1 MTTRDSWATAASGR
15 LTVYVMRATLAGRN
29 FAPDQTYA
37 LSKAGQVGPVSA
49 QIAQILQQHAN
60 LWAEDGRAA
69 QRAGI
74 DFDADAEWR
83 AHMVRASDAV
93 GRFLADHKTRA
104 A

>member
-1 MTTRDSWATAASGR
+1 MTARDAWGSAASTR

-29 FAPDQTYA
+29 FAPDQTYE
-37 LSKAGQVGPVSA
+37 LSKAGQVAPVSA
-49 QIAQILQQHAN
+49 QIAQILQQHAD

-69 QRAGI
+69 ERAGI

-83 AHMVRASDAV
+83 AHMDEATAAV
-93 GRFLADHKTRA
+93 GRFLADRKARA